1 MLQLFRFIDADLNS
15 YRPRLSSLDLPDEGF
30 APENDLHFPK
40 SLFLIQPL
48 STSYQ
53 LNPVAKAA
61 QASVPV
67 PEGLDLDAWIVHP
80 PEDSVQDV
88 AESTDLKK
96 KSKKGKGKDTSGEKK
111 NSKKKRKDDDELI
124 ALEPEVETAEDRA
137 ERERVC

>member
-1 MLQLFRFIDADLNS
+1 M
-15 YRPRLSSLDLPDEGF
+15 
-30 APENDLHFPK
+30 
-40 SLFLIQPL
+40 
-48 STSYQ
+48 
-53 LNPVAKAA
+53 AKAA